1 MTPIWS
7 ALQEALDG
15 SSVAILGLA
24 GRHHHWTVAY
34 QVSDRQMRLQ
44 DSGKLKVL
52 LRSRCT
58 SAAAERR
65 DVLSPENV
73 ILLRRSGTNASVH
86 DDAGDPSRPR
96 L

>member
-1 MTPIWS
+1 
-7 ALQEALDG
+7 
-15 SSVAILGLA
+15 VAILGLA

-58 SAAAERR
+58 SAAADRR
-65 DVLSPENV
+65 YVLSPESI
-73 ILLRRSGTNASVH
+73 ILLRRSGTNASDH
-86 DDAGDPSRPR
+86 DDASDHCGPCECFHSPS
-96 L
+96 